1 MLKFTEN
8 ISPRSEPPHV
18 CMISTEALFETMGR
32 DELEGGGYLLYYIYI
47 YYAHIFAANVG
58 VDGVLIVAGSKLVLT
73 HPGLLNIKLLPI
85 PLDYSWLDG
94 G

>member
-1 MLKFTEN
+1 MYDKYGSAFRNDGTRRTRRWWVPIIL
-8 ISPRSEPPHV
+8 
-18 CMISTEALFETMGR
+18 
-32 DELEGGGYLLYYIYI
+32 YI
-47 YYAHIFAANVG
+47 YYAHIFTANVG